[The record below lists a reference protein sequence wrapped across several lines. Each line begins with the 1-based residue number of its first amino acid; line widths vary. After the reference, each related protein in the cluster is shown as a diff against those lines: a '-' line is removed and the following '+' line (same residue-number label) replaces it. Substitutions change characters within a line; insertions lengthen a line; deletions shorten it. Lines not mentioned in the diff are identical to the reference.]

1 MASAASVVLASCD
14 SSSLGAT
21 AKPEIGANLP
31 EDVRLAE
38 REFDERVK
46 KAFVVGSEADLMIA
60 ELKRQ
65 GFEDPR
71 NWSDDVGTPERYHD
85 IRSMR
90 YSTGSMFQTLW
101 SVRWKEHEGRITEIW
116 GVYGIIAP

>member
-14 SSSLGAT
+14 STSLGT
-21 AKPEIGANLP
+21 TSKPDIGANLP

-46 KAFVVGSEADLMIA
+46 NAFVVGSEADLMIA
-60 ELKRQ
+60 ELKWQ

-71 NWSDDVGTPERYHD
+71 NWSDDDGTPERYHD

-90 YSTGSMFQTLW
+90 YSRGSMFRTLW
-101 SVRWKEHEGRITEIW
+101 SVRWKEQEGRITEIW